1 MLLTFEMPRPSILA
15 AAATCCCSSL
25 SGSVAVVVGML
36 KSSCASGIVPMSG
49 VAPLTVKSA
58 KAFVVAGPFH
68 SGCGRRPMMLRRP
81 VPALAHSQ
89 IPRREGVCCKAPL
102 IPCASSSASAT
113 GSPLARSW
121 RDASSELW
129 WSSSGAGRDACIPIP
144 LIWPCS
150 CWRLCLSG
158 GVTLRSLSLS
168 LSLSRVMS
176 GLGS

>member
-1 MLLTFEMPRPSILA
+1 MLLTFEMPSPSILA
-15 AAATCCCSSL
+15 AIATCCCSSS
-25 SGSVAVVVGML
+25 SGFVAVADGIL
-36 KSSCASGIVPMSG
+36 KSSCTSDIVPT
-49 VAPLTVKSA
+49 ATPLTAVKSCRV
-58 KAFVVAGPFH
+58 FVVAGPFH
-68 SGCGRRPMMLRRP
+68 SGCGRRPMILRRP

-89 IPRREGVCCKAPL
+89 IPRREGVCCRAL
-102 IPCASSSASAT
+102 LFPCASSSSSAT
-113 GSPLARSW
+113 GSLLARSW
-121 RDASSELW
+121 RDVSSEFW

-168 LSLSRVMS
+168 LSRSLVMS